1 MTNRSSR
8 AAWALGSLVLV
19 LAAAIGCLGGG
30 KPMESSR
37 HPTRSI
43 EAVMADHTPRL
54 MAMEGVVAV
63 GQGALRDGT
72 PCIKIFLK
80 HDDEELKKRLPA
92 ELEGHPV
99 EVVIAGEIRAMPGDG
114 R

>member
-1 MTNRSSR
+1 
-8 AAWALGSLVLV
+8 
-19 LAAAIGCLGGG
+19 
-30 KPMESSR
+30 MESSR
-37 HPTRSI
+37 QPSRSI
-43 EAVMADHTPRL
+43 EAVMADHTARL
-54 MAMEGVVAV
+54 MAMEGVVSV

-72 PCIKIFLK
+72 PCIQIFLK
-80 HDDEELKKRLPA
+80 SRNEELIKRLPA